1 MSWKSGM
8 GQAVKIEKVV
18 EVLEDEDV
26 DVRLGWL
33 AAERPEEVSVKVEY
47 LRGALVSAE
56 IFTRREKL
64 FNKSDAPAWQRANL
78 P

>member
-26 DVRLGWL
+26 DVRLG
-33 AAERPEEVSVKVEY
+33 
-47 LRGALVSAE
+47 
-56 IFTRREKL
+56 
-64 FNKSDAPAWQRANL
+64 
-78 P
+78 